1 MFFPVFQTKS
11 GQYFSN
17 EVISAAFI
25 SLWFSS
31 TCIWGVLQQGRVK
44 SVRRRTKT
52 HCWPPTRRWITAK
65 KPKNACH
72 SKLYRL
78 RTDDGNNNDKKNNS
92 LHNQGKNGTLVIH
105 FLPSSGAF
113 YRAPEHLATVLPFS
127 FLTWLRSL
135 TQWVCATGQEKKED
149 GKTFVCDKRDR
160 AITCMFFSDLHL
172 N

>member
-1 MFFPVFQTKS
+1 MRWYQPASHHYGFRQLASEESCNK
-11 GQYFSN
+11 
-17 EVISAAFI
+17 EVWSRLEGELKHIVDH
-25 SLWFSS
+25 L
-31 TCIWGVLQQGRVK
+31 
-44 SVRRRTKT
+44 T
-52 HCWPPTRRWITAK
+52 HRWIAAK
-65 KPKNACH
+65 KPKSSCH
-72 SKLYRL
+72 LKLYRL